1 LKLTKAK
8 KIHFIILSEF
18 LKTSSMTNDLDF
30 VIDLPHLC
38 KLTVPPHIC
47 GEHDKL
53 FPKTDR
59 WEAIILVVINK
70 VTVEANADAK

>member
-1 LKLTKAK
+1 
-8 KIHFIILSEF
+8 
-18 LKTSSMTNDLDF
+18 MTNDLDF